1 MSSHVSATTSPL
13 LSPQDSP
20 KEIIVS
26 TQPESFESSTFQQS
40 SQSLQSL
47 QSVPSLPIEQYLRCP
62 ICKDYY
68 DLPISTKC
76 QHTFCAGCMKCNY
89 ENKDTAMECPVC
101 GYWFKT
107 FTQMCKNTVIED
119 FLREYKNLSSTTI
132 RLYKLGLQM
141 DNEKCNEDNQEID
154 ISKTKISSQTSKIF
168 QQSILK
174 NSMNLSNSIMFSLDS
189 GSQELK
195 RSVENYDDDIPTKR
209 LKSESSDSFF
219 FNKKGNFNNKTAN
232 KKPKLVYC
240 LIKDKSLKNMMKEEG
255 LSLNGN
261 RIELIKRHSYFTYLW
276 NSNVDATNPKTKES
290 LIKEV
295 QKWERTQQNQK
306 RIIENNDSF
315 KRFLNTEEEIKSY
328 DILLMSDNN
337 NS

>member
-1 MSSHVSATTSPL
+1 MSSQVSATTSPL
-13 LSPQDSP
+13 MSPQDSS
-20 KEIIVS
+20 KEIIVL
-26 TQPESFESSTFQQS
+26 TQPESFESFTFQQS

-47 QSVPSLPIEQYLRCP
+47 QSSQSTQSLPIEQYLRCP

-76 QHTFCAGCMKCNY
+76 QHTFCASCMKCNY
-89 ENKDTAMECPVC
+89 ENKATAMECPVC
-101 GYWFKT
+101 GYWFT
-107 FTQMCKNTVIED
+107 AFTQMCKNAVIED
-119 FLREYKNLSSTTI
+119 FLKEYKNLSSTTI
-132 RLYKLGLQM
+132 RLYKLGLQVN
-141 DNEKCNEDNQEID
+141 NEKCNKDDQEID
-154 ISKTKISSQTSKIF
+154 VSKTKINSQTSKIS

-209 LKSESSDSFF
+209 LKSESGDSFF
-219 FNKKGNFNNKTAN
+219 LNKKGNFNNKTTN
-232 KKPKLVYC
+232 KKPKLVYY

-255 LSLNGN
+255 LPLNGN
-261 RIELIKRHSYFTYLW
+261 RTELIKRHSYFTYLW
-276 NSNVDATNPKTKES
+276 NSNVDATNPKTKEC

-295 QKWERTQQNQK
+295 QKWERAQQNQN
-306 RIIENNDSF
+306 RIIKNNGNL

-328 DILLMSDNN
+328 DILC
-337 NS
+337 